1 MKKAD
6 KQWVREFAAVGV
18 FVIALCVIC
27 AVING
32 TGYVPFSVVC

>member
-1 MKKAD
+1 MKRID
-6 KQWVREFAAVGV
+6 KQWVREFLAV
-18 FVIALCVIC
+18 CVVVLVMCIVC